1 MSNTDFAATAD
12 MAEFDDLPRALRRER
27 ELREREKR
35 EAKTADQHKSDSPTT
50 NRKTASAA
58 PSPSLH
64 VPADGMDY
72 AASYANAETPLTPA
86 IVKRFDVPFT
96 HMMRFYLK
104 AVVAAVPAL
113 ILLTAICWG
122 IGQGIKFF
130 FPWLIQAQ
138 ILIHFPN

>member
-1 MSNTDFAATAD
+1 MSNTDFAVTAD

-27 ELREREKR
+27 DQREREKR
-35 EAKTADQHKSDSPTT
+35 QAQATEKQKTEGAASELKTA
-50 NRKTASAA
+50 NAA
-58 PSPSLH
+58 ASPSLY
-64 VPADGMDY
+64 VPADSMDY
-72 AASYANAETPLTPA
+72 SGYATAETPLTPA
-86 IVKRFDVPFT
+86 AVKRFDVPFM
-96 HMMRFYLK
+96 HMVRFYLK

-113 ILLTAICWG
+113 FLLTAICWG